1 MNNFIYH
8 NPTKLVFGKGQIAR
22 LPKLIP
28 AGKRIMLT
36 FGGGSVKRNGVYDQ
50 VVAALEGR
58 DLVEFW
64 GIEANPSV
72 ETLREAIALGK
83 ERKVDFLLAVG
94 GGSVIDGTKLIA
106 AGLLYDGDA
115 WDIVLKGQAGK
126 TVPLATVLTMSATG
140 SEMNSGA
147 VISRYETKEKYA
159 FYGDYPVFS
168 ILDPET
174 LYSLPKRQV
183 ACGLADTF
191 VHVLEQYMTTPH
203 QSRLMDRWAEGIL
216 HTVVEIAPKALAD
229 ERDYDTMS
237 EYMLSATLA
246 LNDMI
251 RMGVTQ
257 DWATHMI
264 GHELTA
270 LHGLTHGATLAIVIN
285 GTLRVLRGQKRG
297 KLLQYGERIWG
308 IAGGSEEERIDRTI
322 AANEAFFRSLGLS
335 TRLSE
340 EGIGE
345 ETIAEIERRFTAAGD
360 RFGEA
365 QNVGFWRPASDPI
378 AGCRKNNPRNRGCG
392 DCLSWNAGLFVH
404 PECRNVETAQRID
417 RDAVFSGLD
426 AFQDDEVGA
435 ASEPARGEGLPFQRV
450 ALPVAEGSDRR
461 VFGDPHLLLDLEPE
475 DADHRHRVDQVV
487 RNADDKGDAVAL
499 PEPDGGLRAFQRH
512 FVDVVLSDAEQFLP
526 GGRAVAGS
534 QALLDELLGSVVG
547 PDSQCLADEF
557 RFGECQGA
565 VGPGYGECRCGGR
578 LRSLRL
584 RPDAGTAGKQQNEGF
599 LHANGT
605 LE

>member
-22 LPKLIP
+22 LGKLIP
-28 AGKRIMLT
+28 ADKKIMIT
-36 FGGGSVKRNGVYDQ
+36 FGGGSVRRNGVYDQ
-50 VVAALEGR
+50 VVKALEGR
-58 DLVEFW
+58 DWVEFW
-64 GIEANPSV
+64 GIEPNPSV
-72 ETLREAIALGK
+72 ETVREAVALGR
-83 ERKVDFLLAVG
+83 ENGSDFLLAVG

-106 AGLLYDGDA
+106 AGLLYEGDP
-115 WDIVLKGQAGK
+115 WDIVLKGQADK
-126 TVPLATVLTMSATG
+126 TVPLGTVLTMSATG
-140 SEMNSGA
+140 SEMNSGS
-147 VISRYETKEKYA
+147 VISRQETKEKYA

-191 VHVLEQYMTTPH
+191 VHVLEQYMTTLH

-365 QNVGFWRPASDPI
+365 QNVDGAMARRILEA
-378 AGCRKNNPRNRGCG
+378 
-392 DCLSWNAGLFVH
+392 CL
-404 PECRNVETAQRID
+404 
-417 RDAVFSGLD
+417 
-426 AFQDDEVGA
+426 
-435 ASEPARGEGLPFQRV
+435 
-450 ALPVAEGSDRR
+450 
-461 VFGDPHLLLDLEPE
+461 
-475 DADHRHRVDQVV
+475 
-487 RNADDKGDAVAL
+487 
-499 PEPDGGLRAFQRH
+499 
-512 FVDVVLSDAEQFLP
+512 
-526 GGRAVAGS
+526 
-534 QALLDELLGSVVG
+534 
-547 PDSQCLADEF
+547 
-557 RFGECQGA
+557 
-565 VGPGYGECRCGGR
+565 
-578 LRSLRL
+578 
-584 RPDAGTAGKQQNEGF
+584 
-599 LHANGT
+599 
-605 LE
+605 